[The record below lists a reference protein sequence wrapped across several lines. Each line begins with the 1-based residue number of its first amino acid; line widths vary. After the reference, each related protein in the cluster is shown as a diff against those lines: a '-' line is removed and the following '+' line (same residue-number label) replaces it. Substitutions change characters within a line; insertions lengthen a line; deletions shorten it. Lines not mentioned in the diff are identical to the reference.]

1 MHNLSLRPLYSR
13 QEIAAKVEEIAGRI
27 DADYAGKEIV
37 MVAILKGSI
46 LFIADLARAVQTPV
60 LLDFM
65 RVASYGAETSSSGE
79 VEIRKDL
86 ELDIAGRDV
95 LIVEDIIDSGL
106 TLQTLYRHLLA
117 KQPNSLRICTLI
129 DKKARREARVPVD
142 YVGFSMEDGFIIGYG
157 LDLDERYRDLPD
169 IRLVEMN

>member
-1 MHNLSLRPLYSR
+1 MHTLSLRPLYSR
-13 QEIAAKVEEIAGRI
+13 QDIAAKVEEIARRI
-27 DADYAGKEIV
+27 DADYIGKEIV

-60 LLDFM
+60 LIDFM
-65 RVASYGAETSSSGE
+65 RVASYGAGTSSSGQ
-79 VEIRKDL
+79 VEILKDL
-86 ELDIAGRDV
+86 EMDIAGRHV

-106 TLQTLYRHLLA
+106 TLQVLYRRLLE
-117 KQPNSLRICTLI
+117 KQPASLRICTLI
-129 DKKARREARVPVD
+129 DKKARREARVPVN
-142 YVGFSMEDGFIIGYG
+142 YVGFTMDDGFIVGYG